1 MCQCK
6 GCANNTECKRYMCT
20 CLLSMDE
27 DLKCKGVQIE
37 KKRTLSDHRRDD
49 KNNLGVKF
57 STDSWIIYKC
67 FVKLGE
73 NVQLKA

>member
-1 MCQCK
+1 MEKIKVLENLSCK
-6 GCANNTECKRYMCT
+6 KYCVNAKDVQIILNAKDTCVHVT

-57 STDSWIIYKC
+57 STDS
-67 FVKLGE
+67 
-73 NVQLKA
+73 